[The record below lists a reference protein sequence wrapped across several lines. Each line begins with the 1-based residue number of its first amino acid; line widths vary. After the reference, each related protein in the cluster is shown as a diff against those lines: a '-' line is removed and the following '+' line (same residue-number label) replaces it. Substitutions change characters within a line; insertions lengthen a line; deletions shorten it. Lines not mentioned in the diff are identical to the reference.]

1 MCVKRV
7 MTVRTHL
14 KGEKGAFCLKR
25 QVADPRNQ
33 LAISS
38 VLVTSPYA
46 GTHWGNT
53 WQRGWIFHVF
63 PLPCPHHWRERL
75 PRASHTQYKEAG
87 TLLCRN
93 EQNGVLRLP
102 QCCCVGATA
111 HIWDETHHSPG
122 QSMRLRVQSCLV
134 SGPHLSTASPVSLE
148 APDHKSHRPQ
158 PGAPMGLQEWL
169 HQEHGL
175 RISFILKKL
184 QDSEPLTI
192 PLWASVSL

>member
-1 MCVKRV
+1 VREKSNDSKDSPKRRKGCFLLKKAGCRPQKPV
-7 MTVRTHL
+7 GNLLCASDISLRWYTLGEHMAKRMDISCIPFTV
-14 KGEKGAFCLKR
+14 
-25 QVADPRNQ
+25 P
-33 LAISS
+33 
-38 VLVTSPYA
+38 TSLE
-46 GTHWGNT
+46 GK
-53 WQRGWIFHVF
+53 
-63 PLPCPHHWRERL
+63 
-75 PRASHTQYKEAG
+75 AS
-87 TLLCRN
+87 LLCRN